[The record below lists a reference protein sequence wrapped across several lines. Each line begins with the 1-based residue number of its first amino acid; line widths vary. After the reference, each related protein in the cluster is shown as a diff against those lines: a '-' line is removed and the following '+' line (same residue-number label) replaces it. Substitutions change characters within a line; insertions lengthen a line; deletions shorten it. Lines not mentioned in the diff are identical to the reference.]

1 MVKQMD
7 AMRFDGIHFMMPTPF
22 GPDGSVDTGSIAR
35 LVETAAGAGCTGVV
49 TLGVMGEAH
58 RLNDAERAPIIDAVV
73 AACDSRLT
81 VTVGIS
87 GQSGAKAAARVRE
100 AQSIGA
106 FAAMASPPNLAKPND
121 NAVFAYYQAI
131 ADATEIPIVVQDLP
145 EQTGVHMSPDFI
157 AKLNSQLGNAKYLKL
172 EDPPTPPK
180 ISTVR
185 AATKDNIGIFGGLGG
200 AFLFEEL
207 QRGAVGTMTGFAY
220 PEALVKIHRQFAG
233 GDVEGARQTF
243 YGWLPLIRYE
253 NTAGLSLSIR
263 KHIMANR
270 GMLDSPAVRPP
281 TPAIDALS
289 VAELDDIM
297 GAMSSFIA
305 REIGGAAVA
314 A

>member
-1 MVKQMD
+1 MD
-7 AMRFDGIHFMMPTPF
+7 ATRFDGIHFMMPTPF
-22 GPDGSVDTGSIAR
+22 GPNGSVDTSSIGR
-35 LVETAAGAGCTGVV
+35 LVETAFSAGCTGVV
-49 TLGVMGEAH
+49 VLGVMGEAH

-81 VTVGIS
+81 VTVGVS
-87 GQSGAKAAARVRE
+87 GQSGAQAADRVRE
-100 AQSIGA
+100 AQNIGA
-106 FAAMASPPNLAKPND
+106 TAVMASPPNLAKPND

-131 ADATEIPIVVQDLP
+131 DDATEIPIVVQDLP
-145 EQTGVHMSPDFI
+145 EQTGVHMSPNFI
-157 AKLNSQLGNAKYLKL
+157 AKLNSELTNAKFLKL

-185 AATKDNIGIFGGLGG
+185 AATNDNIGIFGGLGG

-220 PEALVKIHRQFAG
+220 PEALVKIHRQFVN
-233 GDVEGARQTF
+233 GDIEGARQTF

-263 KHIMANR
+263 KHIMAKR

-281 TPAIDALS
+281 TPAIDDLS
-289 VAELDDIM
+289 VAELNDIIS
-297 GAMSSFIA
+297 AMSPFIEA
-305 REIGGAAVA
+305 EIGGSAVVA
-314 A
+314 

>member
-1 MVKQMD
+1 MD
-7 AMRFDGIHFMMPTPF
+7 AMQFDGIHFMLPTPF
-22 GPDGSVDTGSIAR
+22 GPDGSIDTSSITR
-35 LVETAAGAGCTGVV
+35 LVETAESAGCTGVV

-58 RLNDAERAPIIDAVV
+58 RLNDAERAPIIKAVV
-73 AACDSRLT
+73 EACENRLT
-81 VTVGIS
+81 VTVGVS
-87 GQSGAKAAARVRE
+87 GQSGAQAAERVRE

-106 FAAMASPPNLAKPND
+106 TAAMASPPNLAKPND
-121 NAVFAYYQAI
+121 NAVFSYYSAI
-131 ADATEIPIVVQDLP
+131 DDATEIPIVVQDLP

-157 AKLNSQLGNAKYLKL
+157 ARLNSELANAKYLKL

-185 AATKDNIGIFGGLGG
+185 VATNDNIGIFGGLGG

-220 PEALVKIHRQFAG
+220 PEALVKIHRQFMTG
-233 GDVEGARQTF
+233 KIQDARQTF

-263 KHIMANR
+263 KHIMAKR
-270 GMLDSPAVRPP
+270 GILNSPAVRPP
-281 TPAIDALS
+281 TPAIDDLG

-297 GAMSSFIA
+297 SAMSSFIEG
-305 REIGGAAVA
+305 EIGSTAVA

>member
-1 MVKQMD
+1 MD

-22 GPDGSVDTGSIAR
+22 GADGSIDTGSIGR
-35 LVETAAGAGCTGVV
+35 LVETAARAGCTGVV

-58 RLNDAERAPIIDAVV
+58 RLNDVERAPVIDAVV

-81 VTVGIS
+81 VTVGVS
-87 GQSGAKAAARVRE
+87 GQSGAQASERVRE

-106 FAAMASPPNLAKPND
+106 TAAMASPPTLSKPND
-121 NAVFAYYQAI
+121 NAVFAYYSAI
-131 ADATEIPIVVQDLP
+131 DNATEIPIVVQDLP
-145 EQTGVHMSPDFI
+145 EQTGVHMSPHFI
-157 AKLNSQLGNAKYLKL
+157 ARLNSELANAKYLKL

-185 AATKDNIGIFGGLGG
+185 AATNDKIGIFGGLGG

-220 PEALVKIHRQFAG
+220 PEALVKIHRQFAD

-263 KHIMANR
+263 KHIMTKR

-281 TPAIDALS
+281 TPVIDDLS
-289 VAELDDIM
+289 VAELDDII
-297 GAMSSFIA
+297 GALSPFIET
-305 REIGGAAVA
+305 EIGGAAVSA
-314 A
+314 

>member
-1 MVKQMD
+1 MD
-7 AMRFDGIHFMMPTPF
+7 ATRFDGIHFMMPTPF
-22 GPDGSVDTGSIAR
+22 GPDGSVDNGSIAR
-35 LVETAAGAGCTGVV
+35 LVETAVSAGCTGVV

-73 AACDSRLT
+73 TACDGRLT
-81 VTVGIS
+81 VTVGVS
-87 GQSGAKAAARVRE
+87 GQSGAQASERVRE

-106 FAAMASPPNLAKPND
+106 TAAMASPPTLSKPND
-121 NAVFAYYQAI
+121 KAVFAYYSAI
-131 ADATEIPIVVQDLP
+131 DDATEIPIVVQDLP

-157 AKLNSQLGNAKYLKL
+157 AKLNSELANARYLKL

-185 AATKDNIGIFGGLGG
+185 AATNDNIGIFGGLGG

-220 PEALVKIHRQFAG
+220 PEALVKIHRQLSD
-233 GDVEGARQTF
+233 GDVDGARQTF

-263 KHIMANR
+263 KHIMAKR
-270 GMLDSPAVRPP
+270 GMLESPSVRPP
-281 TPAIDALS
+281 TPAIDDLS
-289 VAELDDIM
+289 IAELDDIM
-297 GAMSSFIA
+297 GAMSSFIES
-305 REIGGAAVA
+305 EIGGAAVA